1 MKFGGKERERRG
13 SSVLSLICVGDAS
26 WWPESLN
33 GEGTGGLHK
42 IGEQIVT
49 VHDGEGALVQ
59 VKPTALRIA
68 SYNGR
73 LPRRFA

>member
-1 MKFGGKERERRG
+1 MKFEEKERERRG
-13 SSVLSLICVGDAS
+13 GSILPLTCAGDAS
-26 WWPESLN
+26 WWPEFHD
-33 GEGTGGLHK
+33 GEGTSSLHK

-59 VKPTALRIA
+59 VKPTAQRIA
-68 SYNGR
+68 SYNGW